1 VVLRLSLLAMAALW
15 LTGCSFWG
23 DKPRSGAYFEDDGPP
38 AYAGPDPS
46 SVPDAVPR
54 IEPLSKIGN
63 APYRV
68 NGVRYVPMKSA
79 RGYKENGTAS
89 WYGRKFHG
97 RRTSSGET
105 YDMYAM
111 SAAHKS
117 LPLPSYARITNLA
130 NNKVVIVRV
139 NDRGPF
145 HGDRV
150 IDLSYAAASKL
161 DYRKTGVAEV
171 LIEAIDPRTWTP
183 AMEQSVRQQRNL
195 SSYTAVKVVQVVK
208 VVKAKPKA
216 KSVAEPVNEI
226 RQQRNR
232 AQDYYVQIAA
242 VSQISGVM
250 LLRNTLTQALKR
262 SDVFVEQAS
271 DRAGLFRVLI
281 GPIVN
286 GPSASVLM
294 QEIVRLG
301 HGQGVMI
308 RP

>member
-1 VVLRLSLLAMAALW
+1 
-15 LTGCSFWG
+15 
-23 DKPRSGAYFEDDGPP
+23 
-38 AYAGPDPS
+38 
-46 SVPDAVPR
+46 
-54 IEPLSKIGN
+54 
-63 APYRV
+63 
-68 NGVRYVPMKSA
+68 
-79 RGYKENGTAS
+79 
-89 WYGRKFHG
+89 
-97 RRTSSGET
+97 
-105 YDMYAM
+105 
-111 SAAHKS
+111 
-117 LPLPSYARITNLA
+117 
-130 NNKVVIVRV
+130 
-139 NDRGPF
+139 
-145 HGDRV
+145 V

-183 AMEQSVRQQRNL
+183 AMEQSIRQQRNL
-195 SSYTAVKVVQVVK
+195 SSYTAVKVVQVAKVVK

-242 VSQISGVM
+242 VSQISGAM

>member
-1 VVLRLSLLAMAALW
+1 MVLRLILLAMAALW

-63 APYRV
+63 ASYRV

-111 SAAHKS
+111 TAAHKT
-117 LPLPSYARITNLA
+117 LPLPTYVQVKNLD
-130 NNKVVIVRV
+130 NGVNVVLRV

-145 HGDRV
+145 LGGRL
-150 IDLSYAAASKL
+150 IDLSYMAARKLGMAASGTA
-161 DYRKTGVAEV
+161 RVEV
-171 LIEAIDPRTWTP
+171 
-183 AMEQSVRQQRNL
+183 
-195 SSYTAVKVVQVVK
+195 TAVKDHS
-208 VVKAKPKA
+208 ASAP
-216 KSVAEPVNEI
+216 VANVSLT
-226 RQQRNR
+226 QRNNR
-232 AQDYYVQIAA
+232 LVYAQAGSFRLLGNAHALRERLTHQGISRVN
-242 VSQISGVM
+242 VSPTRVD
-250 LLRNTLTQALKR
+250 NTLYYRVWVGPLR
-262 SDVFVEQAS
+262 SDLKLSEIIDQITRITGVEPHIIEN
-271 DRAGLFRVLI
+271 D
-281 GPIVN
+281 
-286 GPSASVLM
+286 
-294 QEIVRLG
+294 
-301 HGQGVMI
+301 
-308 RP
+308 